1 VSSTDVYEDE
11 VFDADDIAD
20 GFGDEEIE
28 LDDVEEIPVEELG
41 DADAVEVVEDDVEDA
56 GDTEDIEDGDN
67 EADLAEVLEARIW
80 KVATTKGAVVDD
92 GGVMGVEA
100 LPAPKQKDEFRCSSC
115 RLLKKNTQLADP
127 AKVLCKDCV

>member
-1 VSSTDVYEDE
+1 MSNTDVYEDE

-28 LDDVEEIPVEELG
+28 LDEVEEIEVEEIGEG
-41 DADAVEVVEDDVEDA
+41 DGVEVAEEAEEDVEDV
-56 GDTEDIEDGDN
+56 EDGDN

-92 GGVMGVEA
+92 GGVMGVAA
-100 LPAPKQKDEFRCSSC
+100 LPVPKQKDEFRCSVC

-127 AKVLCKDCV
+127 VKVLCKDCV

>member
-1 VSSTDVYEDE
+1 MSSTDVYEDE

-28 LDDVEEIPVEELG
+28 LDDVEEIAVEEIEDG
-41 DADAVEVVEDDVEDA
+41 AAVEVAEDEEEDVEDV
-56 GDTEDIEDGDN
+56 EDGDN

-80 KVATTKGAVVDD
+80 KVSTKGAVVDD

-100 LPAPKQKDEFRCSSC
+100 LPAPKQKDEFRCTSC

-127 AKVLCKDCV
+127 VKVLCKDCV